1 MNAKRSFVFVASLLL
16 IMPTLAQDDITRID
30 MNDGRVVLELIGQ
43 VINLPA
49 TPTTPLGSSRQF
61 GYATFVHGIDPV
73 FTTSNPAS
81 QNETTAMFTFFTEVT
96 TIRMTTHGPFAIVS
110 REGTTTLYLNTMP
123 ASFGNPDSFRSG
135 EAIQTS
141 TMRQQVIVDT
151 VERTFTVVNL
161 NTIDSIAGFFVG
173 NNVFA
178 VGRLGQSFRTSLQ
191 GVLFVRSG
199 GTPPPTGH
207 FSGYAVGVPR
217 KRS

>member
-1 MNAKRSFVFVASLLL
+1 MYAKRSLFFVALLL
-16 IMPTLAQDDITRID
+16 VMPILAQDDLARID
-30 MNDGRVVLELIGQ
+30 MDDGQVVLELIGQ

-49 TPTTPLGSSRQF
+49 TSATPLGSSRQF
-61 GYATFVHGIDPV
+61 GYAAFVNGIAPV
-73 FTTSNPAS
+73 FTTSDPAS

-135 EAIQTS
+135 SAIQTS
-141 TMRQQVIVDT
+141 TMRQHVIVDT
-151 VERTFTVVNL
+151 LERTFTVVNL
-161 NTIDSIAGFFVG
+161 NTIGSITGFSIG
-173 NNVFA
+173 NNGFLL
-178 VGRLGQSFRTSLQ
+178 GRLGQSFRTSLQ

-207 FSGYAVGVPR
+207 FSGYAVGVP
-217 KRS
+217 KKKS

>member
-1 MNAKRSFVFVASLLL
+1 MYAKRRAAFVACLLL
-16 IMPTLAQDDITRID
+16 IRPLRGQDDLARID
-30 MNDGRVVLELIGQ
+30 MDGGQVVLELIGQ

-49 TPTTPLGSSRQF
+49 TPTTPLGSSRQY
-61 GYATFVHGIDPV
+61 GYAAFVNGIAPV
-73 FTTSNPAS
+73 FATSNPAS

-123 ASFGNPDSFRSG
+123 ASFGNPDSFRSWS
-135 EAIQTS
+135 AIQTS

-161 NTIDSIAGFFVG
+161 NTIDSITGFSIG
-173 NNVFA
+173 NNGFA
-178 VGRLGQSFRTSLQ
+178 LGRVGQSFRTSLQ

-207 FSGYAVGVPR
+207 FSGYAVGVP
-217 KRS
+217 KKKS